1 MRDAVLHTNCQLLSV
16 NCGLWCLKC
25 SDVDECLQASAF
37 HSGSSATLHS
47 LITGGVSEQGRP
59 CFNHRESKSLTAFP
73 SAEPVCLG
81 GNVLILSVLYTPRSQ
96 CNQKKKKKK
105 FIQMRFVSTAD
116 TARDGWYIDSLKEFI
131 INAYKSCH
139 YPSATILPCLLM
151 CALDHLDSDD
161 FIPLSFKIE

>member
-1 MRDAVLHTNCQLLSV
+1 MASLRGWSLFPLLLRLYMRDAVLHTNCQLLSV

-96 CNQKKKKKK
+96 CNQKKKKKN
-105 FIQMRFVSTAD
+105 S
-116 TARDGWYIDSLKEFI
+116 
-131 INAYKSCH
+131 YKCVL
-139 YPSATILPCLLM
+139 YPLQTPLGMGDILI
-151 CALDHLDSDD
+151 H
-161 FIPLSFKIE
+161 